1 MRKSEVFDRA
11 SRYANILL
19 IIVTVILLFINLEVA
34 IGFAVGALLDKSLMS
49 FNANRSTLIFWA
61 IVLIIVVL
69 LYMMLSLQSLAGFLA
84 ALVSY
89 VLARFL
95 FTYII
100 ANMNQ

>member
-1 MRKSEVFDRA
+1 MKKSEVFDKA

-19 IIVTVILLFINLEVA
+19 IIVTVVLLFINLEIAV
-34 IGFAVGALLDKSLMS
+34 GFAVGALLDKSLMS
-49 FNANRSTLIFWA
+49 FNPNRTTLIFWA
-61 IVLIIVVL
+61 IVLIIIGLLYVL
-69 LYMMLSLQSLAGFLA
+69 LSIQAMAGFLA

-100 ANMNQ
+100 ANMKR